1 MSSIHNNELK
11 AINECVSQ
19 ITKGKDIAG
28 VCLYGSRAAGYAR
41 TDSDYDVIVVL
52 DNYSHVVKYLY
63 MKRQGIRISALI
75 VDLLSIEKDAKAAF
89 LGEFVIGRLLHVY
102 NPIINPAL
110 FERLEKFYKK
120 RVIIEQI
127 SDIARSLSMLCTE
140 ISFPLEY
147 IMFSK
152 IRSRCTLY
160 PNAVYSFY
168 QTYMGNNAGPNT
180 KIALRGYE
188 SAFREITSDD
198 KPLASVTINKNLL
211 RLAGLHYRTSN
222 SGGNVCLRLEK
233 KLHELSSYAIHV
245 YAGRKILHYMVTETR
260 SKIRRQRRCS
270 VIIPRFIT
278 SPEEVY
284 WKLPEGKLIFSG
296 TNWLQKYAEYA
307 GFEMFQIAF
316 KQRLGKVNSG
326 VWKYTIVDADKKNQK
341 SVVVKNLAESSYW
354 EKSSF
359 GSWLNS
365 QKKFKSSP
373 LFRLATEYKALRYL
387 RSIGLKTPLVEAMV
401 IGKRLLITQHIEG
414 VTMKILAND
423 LLVGRRESSLD
434 WLGTFGEQ
442 IAMIHCKQSTL
453 GDL

>member
-1 MSSIHNNELK
+1 
-11 AINECVSQ
+11 
-19 ITKGKDIAG
+19 
-28 VCLYGSRAAGYAR
+28 
-41 TDSDYDVIVVL
+41 
-52 DNYSHVVKYLY
+52 
-63 MKRQGIRISALI
+63 
-75 VDLLSIEKDAKAAF
+75 
-89 LGEFVIGRLLHVY
+89 
-102 NPIINPAL
+102 
-110 FERLEKFYKK
+110 
-120 RVIIEQI
+120 
-127 SDIARSLSMLCTE
+127 
-140 ISFPLEY
+140 
-147 IMFSK
+147 
-152 IRSRCTLY
+152 
-160 PNAVYSFY
+160 
-168 QTYMGNNAGPNT
+168 
-180 KIALRGYE
+180 
-188 SAFREITSDD
+188 
-198 KPLASVTINKNLL
+198 
-211 RLAGLHYRTSN
+211 
-222 SGGNVCLRLEK
+222 
-233 KLHELSSYAIHV
+233 
-245 YAGRKILHYMVTETR
+245 MVTETR

-341 SVVVKNLAESSYW
+341 SVVVKNLSESSYW

-434 WLGTFGEQ
+434 LRPQDIIITNKHIYFTGLNDFKFDTGDPNWDTIRFFAYTIGKTSNTDLAKKMARVFFRGYKKKANSERLQDLARSERYIEYLYPTITRSIGQIISHELG
-442 IAMIHCKQSTL
+442 A
-453 GDL
+453 